1 MATFGIFTA
10 GQVLTA
16 AELNG
21 GGAYTA
27 YTPTYTNVTIGNG
40 TSAFSYMQFNKFVHV
55 EGRFTLGTT
64 SAITGLITMTLPVN
78 ASNTYNRTL
87 GTCSFTD
94 AGIASYPAFPN
105 LKDEDEV
112 YLFAINSAGTYTV
125 EAASSATVPFT
136 WGNTDYFAVNLIYR
150 AA

>member
-1 MATFGIFTA
+1 MATFGTFTA

-16 AELNG
+16 SELNAAG
-21 GGAYTA
+21 TYTA

-64 SAITGLITMTLPVN
+64 SAITGLITMSLPVN
-78 ASNTYNRTL
+78 ASNTYNRQM
-87 GTCSFTD
+87 GVCNFTD
-94 AGIASYPAFPN
+94 QGVAAYPGYPN
-105 LKDEDEV
+105 LKDADEV
-112 YLFAINSAGTYTV
+112 YLFATNSAGTYTV
-125 EAASSATVPFT
+125 EAPTSATIPFT
-136 WGNTDYFAVNLIYR
+136 WGNADYFAVSLIYR